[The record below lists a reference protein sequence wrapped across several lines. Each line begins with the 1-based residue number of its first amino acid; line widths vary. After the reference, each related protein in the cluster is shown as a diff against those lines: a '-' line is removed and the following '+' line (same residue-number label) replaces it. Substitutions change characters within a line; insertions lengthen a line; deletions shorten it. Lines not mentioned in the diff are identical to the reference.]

1 MQSAQ
6 AKDDILNIAHDI
18 VKNAQVSG
26 ATATEVI
33 LIQGTDCTIEVRN
46 GKIENSQYSDAT
58 SIGIRVLIGKQS
70 ATVSGSNLAPDA
82 LAELVSRAVSN
93 AKFIPEDEHAQIASE
108 DFLEHSPDY
117 GLDIYDT
124 HIPSLEILKENAL
137 LAEQSA
143 LGVEGVTNSEGA
155 GCSFGRYAMGLVT
168 SEGFSGL
175 YRKTLFDVS
184 CSVLSGEGTKM
195 ERDYEYCSS
204 TMLHNL
210 ISPDIIGKNAANRAV
225 KRLNPIKMQ
234 SGKAPIIFEPRIG
247 RSFLGYFANAV
258 SADRILR
265 GTSFLGNVLGQK
277 IFSSNICVIDDPRLK
292 AGLASCPFDSEGVK
306 NHRLDMVKDGILE
319 NFLTH
324 TASAKQLGL
333 VNNGRA
339 KRSISSAPH
348 PSATNMYIENGDIS
362 SHDLMSDIGYGLYVT
377 ATIGH
382 GINEI
387 TGDYS
392 IGASGFL
399 IENGI
404 LTTPV
409 SEITIAGN
417 LKEMFL
423 NMTPANDL
431 AFLSRKNVPTLRIDG
446 MMIAS

>member
-18 VKNAQVSG
+18 VKNAQKSG
-26 ATATEVI
+26 ATDTEVI
-33 LIQGTDCTIEVRN
+33 LIRGTDCTIEVRN
-46 GKIENSQYSDAT
+46 GEIENSEYSDST

-70 ATVSGSNLAPDA
+70 ATVSGSNLAPSA
-82 LAELVSRAVSN
+82 LAELVSRAVAN
-93 AKFIPEDEHAQIASE
+93 AKFIPEDEYAQIASE
-108 DFLEHSPDY
+108 DYLEHSPDY
-117 GLDIYDT
+117 GLDIYDS
-124 HIPSLEILKENAL
+124 HIPSLDILKENAL
-137 LAEQSA
+137 LAEKAA
-143 LGVEGVTNSEGA
+143 LDVEGVTNSEGA

-168 SEGFSGL
+168 SQGFSGL
-175 YRKTLFDVS
+175 YHKTLFDVS
-184 CSVLSGEGTKM
+184 CSVLSGEGTQM
-195 ERDYEYCSS
+195 ERDYDYCSA
-204 TMLHNL
+204 TLFNGL
-210 ISPDIIGKNAANRAV
+210 ISPDIIGRKAANRAV

-234 SGKAPIIFEPRIG
+234 AGKAPILFEPRVG
-247 RSFLGYFANAV
+247 RSFLGYFASAI

-265 GTSFLGNVLGQK
+265 GTSFLGNVLGHK
-277 IFSSNICVIDDPRLK
+277 VFADGISIIDDPRLK

-306 NHRLDMVKDGILE
+306 NHRLEMIQNGILE
-319 NFLTH
+319 AFLTH

-339 KRSISSAPH
+339 KRSVSGSPH
-348 PSATNMYIENGDIS
+348 PSATNMYIQNGVIS
-362 SHDLMSDIGYGLYVT
+362 LEDLMSDIGYGLYVT

-399 IENGI
+399 IEKGV
-404 LTTPV
+404 LTVPV